1 MKDIDA
7 IPFLDVILKY
17 KKPLAILAFSIALVT
32 AFYTKFFVKEKF
44 ESEAIIYVTKLPE
57 PESILPPQEF
67 GDDEDTEGMIQILQS
82 KGLRDS
88 IVKNFS
94 LLDHYQIDTIGDK
107 KWRDNLDK
115 QFFSN
120 VEVET
125 TSNDA
130 ISIKVVDYTP
140 LDASNLANNIVE
152 TAGNI
157 RIALF
162 KDFLKDPL
170 KDRKTEY
177 LSKVKEV
184 DELQLQLAVLSK
196 KMQETG
202 GTSNEKLSHQR
213 LKNEFDSE
221 VARMNQ
227 LRSRL
232 DAAQSHYNASFSSI
246 YWVSR
251 AEPKYKK
258 VFPKVSVVTLLVTFA
273 VTGLVIVLLAIKE
286 RVGET
291 QEEK

>member
-88 IVKNFS
+88 IVKHFS

-120 VEVET
+120 VDVET
-125 TSNDA
+125 TNNDA
-130 ISIKVVDYTP
+130 ISIKVVDYSP
-140 LDASNLANNIVE
+140 VDASDLANNIVT
-152 TAGNI
+152 TAGDI

-162 KDFLKDPL
+162 KDYLKYPL
-170 KDRKTEY
+170 KDRKKEY
-177 LSKVKEV
+177 LTKVKEV
-184 DELQLQLAVLSK
+184 DALQLQLAELSK
-196 KMQETG
+196 RMQETG
-202 GTSNEKLSHQR
+202 GTSSEVLSHQR
-213 LKNEFDSE
+213 LKNEFESE
-221 VARMNQ
+221 VGRMNQ
-227 LRSRL
+227 LKSRL
-232 DAAQSHYNASFSSI
+232 DAAQSHYNASFSSV
-246 YWVSR
+246 YWVSK

-273 VTGLVIVLLAIKE
+273 ITGLVIVLLAIKE
-286 RVGET
+286 RVNET
-291 QEEK
+291 QEG